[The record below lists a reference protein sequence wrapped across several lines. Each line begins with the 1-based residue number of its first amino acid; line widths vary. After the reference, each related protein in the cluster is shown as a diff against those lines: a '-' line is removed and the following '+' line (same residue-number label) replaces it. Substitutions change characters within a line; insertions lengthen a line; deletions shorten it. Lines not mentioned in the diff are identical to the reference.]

1 MQYQNKQVKTSGMIR
16 NRYGVIRALYTG
28 GSLNKKIT
36 LYNRYVD
43 DTNRGDEIFT
53 IAYPNAPV
61 SQPEL
66 NIPFD
71 SLYAVVETGDGDPND
86 DSALTVVID

>member
-1 MQYQNKQVKTSGMIR
+1 MQYQNKQISGSGMIR
-16 NRYGVIRALYTG
+16 NRYGVIRAAYTG

-43 DTNRGDEIFT
+43 DTKRGDVVFT
-53 IAYPNAPV
+53 IAYPNSPV

-71 SLYAVVETGDGDPND
+71 TLYAVVETGDGDPVD
-86 DSALTVVID
+86 DSALTLLID